1 MTEQLGMDQTDE
13 RGTQAAFQLTFRPD
27 HIGVLT
33 VDVPGEK
40 VNTLK
45 AEFASQMQAVLS
57 QARQY
62 NGLQGLII
70 LSGKPASFIAGA
82 DIGMLDDCADVASA
96 QKLAETGQHTL
107 DAIAHL
113 PFPVVAAIHG
123 TCLGGGLELALACDY
138 RLCSADDST
147 RLGLPEVQLGLLP
160 GAGGT
165 QRLPRLIGVD
175 RALELILTGRQ
186 LRAAQARRIGL
197 VDEVVAP
204 AVLLEAALGFIR
216 RGKRPVTSPGWRH
229 RLLMLPYVRRWL
241 FERVRRQTLAKTQGN
256 YPAATRIIEVV
267 RRGLEQGSQAG
278 YQAEAR
284 AFGQLVMSPE
294 SVALRRLFFITT
306 ALKKDFGAPVA
317 PGPLRRVG
325 VLGGGLMG
333 GGIASVTAL
342 NGQLPVR
349 IKDIHEQGI
358 TQALHSSW
366 QRLNKQVAR
375 RRMTPAEQRRQM
387 SLLSGGTDYRGFEHV
402 DVVVEA
408 VFEDIALKQQMV
420 REIEVVTPPHT
431 VFATNTS
438 SLPIHQIAA
447 GASRPAQVIGLHYF
461 SPVDKMPLVE
471 VIPHA
476 GTDEVTLATT
486 VALARKQG
494 KTAIVVA
501 DKAGFYVN
509 RILAPYLNEA
519 ARCLLEG
526 EPVESIDRALVRFG
540 FPVGPFTLLDEVGID
555 VAMKIV
561 PVLVAELGE
570 RFCAPAA
577 LEAIARDNRKGRK
590 NGRGFYRYDLSRY
603 ERLCNRWRRQ
613 HKVSDSR
620 IYRLLD
626 VTPTAHLDP
635 ALMTQRCVMMMLNEA
650 VRCLDEGVIRRPGE
664 GDIGAV
670 MGIGFPPFLGGPF
683 HYMNQLG
690 ITTVVGTLRSLQKQY
705 GDRFA
710 PAEGLLRRQSEQT
723 GFIDDTV
730 S

>member
-1 MTEQLGMDQTDE
+1 MTEQLRTDQTDE

-27 HIGVLT
+27 HIGVIT

-45 AEFASQMQAVLS
+45 AEFAEQMQAVLS

-62 NGLQGLII
+62 NGLQGLVI

-82 DIGMLDDCADVASA
+82 DIGMLDACADVASA
-96 QKLAETGQHTL
+96 QKLAETGQNTL

-138 RLCSADDST
+138 RLCTADDST

-267 RRGLEQGSQAG
+267 RCGLEQGSQAG

-294 SVALRRLFFITT
+294 SVALRRLFFTTT
-306 ALKKDFGAPVA
+306 ALKKDFGASVD

-349 IKDIHEQGI
+349 IKDIQEQGI

-420 REIEVVTPPHT
+420 RDIEAVTPPHT

-447 GASRPAQVIGLHYF
+447 GASRPEQVIGLHYF

-476 GTDEVTLATT
+476 GTDNSTLATT

-570 RFCAPAA
+570 RFCAPPV

-635 ALMTQRCVMMMLNEA
+635 ALMAQRCVMMMLNEA

-710 PAEGLLRRQSEQT
+710 PAEGLLRRQSEQI
-723 GFIDDTV
+723 GFIDDTTD
-730 S
+730 

>member
-1 MTEQLGMDQTDE
+1 MTEQLRTDQTDE

-27 HIGVLT
+27 HIGVIT

-45 AEFASQMQAVLS
+45 AEFAEQMQAVLS

-62 NGLQGLII
+62 NGLQGLVI

-82 DIGMLDDCADVASA
+82 DIGMLDACADVASA

-138 RLCSADDST
+138 RLCTADDST

-267 RRGLEQGSQAG
+267 RCGLEQGSQAG

-294 SVALRRLFFITT
+294 SVALRRLFFTTT
-306 ALKKDFGAPVA
+306 ALKKDFGASVD

-349 IKDIHEQGI
+349 IKDIQEQGI

-420 REIEVVTPPHT
+420 RDIEAVTPPHT

-447 GASRPAQVIGLHYF
+447 GASRPEQVIGLHYF

-476 GTDEVTLATT
+476 GTDNSTLATT

-570 RFCAPAA
+570 RFCAPPA

-635 ALMTQRCVMMMLNEA
+635 ALMAQRCVMMMLNEA

-723 GFIDDTV
+723 GFIDDTTD
-730 S
+730 

>member
-1 MTEQLGMDQTDE
+1 MTEQLRTDQTDE

-27 HIGVLT
+27 HIGVIT

-45 AEFASQMQAVLS
+45 AEFAEQMQAVLS

-62 NGLQGLII
+62 NGLQGLVI

-82 DIGMLDDCADVASA
+82 DIGMLDACADVASA
-96 QKLAETGQHTL
+96 QKLAETGQNTL

-138 RLCSADDST
+138 RLCTADDST

-229 RLLMLPYVRRWL
+229 RLLMLPYFRRWL

-267 RRGLEQGSQAG
+267 RCGLEQGSQAG

-294 SVALRRLFFITT
+294 SVALRRLFFTTT
-306 ALKKDFGAPVA
+306 ALKKDFGASVD

-349 IKDIHEQGI
+349 IKDIQEQGI

-366 QRLNKQVAR
+366 QRLSKQVAR
-375 RRMTPAEQRRQM
+375 RRITPAEQRRQM

-420 REIEVVTPPHT
+420 RDIEAVTPPHT

-447 GASRPAQVIGLHYF
+447 GASRPEQVIGLHYF

-476 GTDEVTLATT
+476 ETDNSTLATT

-494 KTAIVVA
+494 KMAIVVA

-570 RFCAPAA
+570 RFCAPPA

-635 ALMTQRCVMMMLNEA
+635 ALMAQRCVMMMLNEA

-710 PAEGLLRRQSEQT
+710 PAEGLLRRQSEQI
-723 GFIDDTV
+723 GFIDDTTD
-730 S
+730 

>member
-1 MTEQLGMDQTDE
+1 M
-13 RGTQAAFQLTFRPD
+13 
-27 HIGVLT
+27 
-33 VDVPGEK
+33 
-40 VNTLK
+40 
-45 AEFASQMQAVLS
+45 
-57 QARQY
+57 
-62 NGLQGLII
+62 
-70 LSGKPASFIAGA
+70 
-82 DIGMLDDCADVASA
+82 
-96 QKLAETGQHTL
+96 
-107 DAIAHL
+107 
-113 PFPVVAAIHG
+113 
-123 TCLGGGLELALACDY
+123 
-138 RLCSADDST
+138 
-147 RLGLPEVQLGLLP
+147 
-160 GAGGT
+160 
-165 QRLPRLIGVD
+165 
-175 RALELILTGRQ
+175 
-186 LRAAQARRIGL
+186 
-197 VDEVVAP
+197 
-204 AVLLEAALGFIR
+204 GFIR

-267 RRGLEQGSQAG
+267 RRGLEQGSQVG

-294 SVALRRLFFITT
+294 SVALRRLFFTTT

-342 NGQLPVR
+342 NGQLTVR
-349 IKDIHEQGI
+349 IKDIQEQGI

-366 QRLNKQVAR
+366 QRLSKQVAR
-375 RRMTPAEQRRQM
+375 RRITPAEQRRQM

-420 REIEVVTPPHT
+420 RDIEAVTPPHT

-447 GASRPAQVIGLHYF
+447 GASRPEQVIGLHYF

-476 GTDEVTLATT
+476 GTDNSTLATT

-501 DKAGFYVN
+501 DKAGFFVN

-603 ERLCNRWRRQ
+603 ERLCNWWRRQ

>member
-1 MTEQLGMDQTDE
+1 MTELNSMHQAHE
-13 RGTQAAFQLTFRPD
+13 HEAHAAFQLTLRPD
-27 HIGVLT
+27 HIGVIT

-45 AEFASQMQAVLS
+45 AEFAEQMRAVLT
-57 QARQY
+57 QARQHS
-62 NGLQGLII
+62 GLQGLVI
-70 LSGKPASFIAGA
+70 LSGKPESFIAGA
-82 DIGMLDDCADVASA
+82 DIGMLDACADAAAA
-96 QKLAETGQHTL
+96 QALAETGQETL
-107 DAIAHL
+107 EAIAHL

-123 TCLGGGLELALACDY
+123 ACLGGGLELALACDY
-138 RLCSADDST
+138 RLCTPDDST

-186 LRAAQARRIGL
+186 LRAAQARRLGL
-197 VDEVVAP
+197 VDEVVP
-204 AVLLEAALGFIR
+204 HAVLLEAALGFIR
-216 RGKRPVTSPGWRH
+216 RGKRQPSSPGWRH

-241 FERVRRQTLAKTQGN
+241 FERVRRQTQAKTQGN
-256 YPAATRIIEVV
+256 YPATARILAVV
-267 RRGLEQGSQAG
+267 RRGLEQGRQAG

-284 AFGQLVMSPE
+284 AFGRLVASPE
-294 SVALRRLFFITT
+294 SVALRRLFFTAT
-306 ALKKDFGAPVA
+306 ALKKDRGAPVE

-333 GGIASVTAL
+333 GGIAGVTAL
-342 NGQLPVR
+342 NGRLPVR

-358 TQALHSSW
+358 TLALRNSW
-366 QRLNKQVAR
+366 QRLSKQVER
-375 RRMTPAEQRRQM
+375 RRITPAEQRRQM
-387 SLLSGGTDYRGFEHV
+387 SLISGGTDYRGFERV

-408 VFEDIALKQQMV
+408 VFEDLALKQQMV
-420 REIEVVTPPHT
+420 RETEAVTPPHA

-447 GASRPAQVIGLHYF
+447 GASRPEQVIGLHYF

-476 GTDEVTLATT
+476 GTSEQTLSTT
-486 VALARKQG
+486 VALAKKQG

-526 EPVESIDRALVRFG
+526 EPVESVDQALVRFG
-540 FPVGPFTLLDEVGID
+540 FPVGPFNLLDEVGID

-570 RFCAPAA
+570 RFCAPPA

-590 NGRGFYRYDLSRY
+590 NGRGFYRYDQSRY
-603 ERLCNRWRRQ
+603 ERLCGLWRRRG
-613 HKVSDSR
+613 KVSDGSL
-620 IYRLLD
+620 YPLLD
-626 VTPTAHLDP
+626 VTPKAHLDP
-635 ALMTQRCVMMMLNEA
+635 ALIAQRCVMMMLNEA
-650 VRCLDEGVIRRPGE
+650 VRCLDEGVIRRPGD

-690 ITTVVGTLRSLQKQY
+690 IETVVGTLLSLQAQY

-710 PAEGLLRRQSEQT
+710 PAEGLLRRQSQLV
-723 GFIDDTV
+723 GFADETER
-730 S
+730 

>member
-1 MTEQLGMDQTDE
+1 MTEQLGMGQTDE

-27 HIGVLT
+27 HIGVIT

-45 AEFASQMQAVLS
+45 AEFAEQMQSVLS

-82 DIGMLDDCADVASA
+82 DIGMLDACANVASA

-138 RLCSADDST
+138 RLCTADDST

-197 VDEVVAP
+197 VDEVVAS

-294 SVALRRLFFITT
+294 SVALRRLFFTTT

-333 GGIASVTAL
+333 GGIASVTVL

-349 IKDIHEQGI
+349 IKDIQEQGI

-375 RRMTPAEQRRQM
+375 RRITPAEQRRQM

-420 REIEVVTPPHT
+420 RDIEAVTPPHT

-447 GASRPAQVIGLHYF
+447 GASRPEQVIGLHYF

-476 GTDEVTLATT
+476 GTDNSTLATT

-603 ERLCNRWRRQ
+603 ERLCNWWRRQ

-683 HYMNQLG
+683 HYMNQLS

-723 GFIDDTV
+723 GFIDDTM

>member
-1 MTEQLGMDQTDE
+1 MTELNAIHQAHE
-13 RGTQAAFQLTFRPD
+13 HEEHAAFRLTLRPD
-27 HIGVLT
+27 HIGVIT

-45 AEFASQMQAVLS
+45 AEFAEQMRAVLT
-57 QARQY
+57 QARQHS
-62 NGLQGLII
+62 GLQGLVI

-82 DIGMLDDCADVASA
+82 DIGMLDACSDAAAA
-96 QKLAETGQHTL
+96 QALAETGQEAL
-107 DAIAHL
+107 EAIAHL

-123 TCLGGGLELALACDY
+123 DCLGGGLELALACDY
-138 RLCSADDST
+138 RLCTPDDST

-186 LRAAQARRIGL
+186 LRAAQAWRLGL
-197 VDEVVAP
+197 VDEVVP
-204 AVLLEAALGFIR
+204 HAVLLEAALGFIR
-216 RGKRPVTSPGWRH
+216 RGKRQPSSPGWRH

-241 FERVRRQTLAKTQGN
+241 FERVRRQTQAKTQGN
-256 YPAATRIIEVV
+256 YPATARILAVV

-284 AFGQLVMSPE
+284 AFGRLVMSPE
-294 SVALRRLFFITT
+294 SVALRRLFFTAT
-306 ALKKDFGAPVA
+306 ALKKDQGASVE

-333 GGIASVTAL
+333 GGIAGVTAL

-358 TQALHSSW
+358 THALRNSW
-366 QRLNKQVAR
+366 LRLSKQVAR
-375 RRMTPAEQRRQM
+375 RRITPAEQRRQM
-387 SLLSGGTDYRGFEHV
+387 SLISGGTDYRGFERV

-408 VFEDIALKQQMV
+408 VFEEVALKQQMV
-420 REIEVVTPPHT
+420 RETEAVTPPHT

-447 GASRPAQVIGLHYF
+447 GAGRPEQVIGLHYF

-476 GTDEVTLATT
+476 GTSEQTLSTT
-486 VALARKQG
+486 VALAKKQG

-526 EPVESIDRALVRFG
+526 EPVESVDQALVRFG

-570 RFCAPAA
+570 RFCAPPA

-590 NGRGFYRYDLSRY
+590 NGRGFYRYDQSRY
-603 ERLCNRWRRQ
+603 ERLCGLWRRQ
-613 HKVSDSR
+613 GNVSDGSL
-620 IYRLLD
+620 YPLLD
-626 VTPTAHLDP
+626 VTPKAHLDP
-635 ALMTQRCVMMMLNEA
+635 ALIAQRCVMMMLNEA
-650 VRCLDEGVIRRPGE
+650 VRCLDEGVIRRPGD

-683 HYMNQLG
+683 HYMNRLG
-690 ITTVVGTLRSLQKQY
+690 IETVVATLLSLQAQY

-710 PAEGLLRRQSEQT
+710 PAEGLLRRQSQQVDFADET
-723 GFIDDTV
+723 ER
-730 S
+730 